1 MDFQTGHFADFEK
14 FYIDSHFTLWASDSY
29 FTDLGQDVRLRKTI
43 QTLSV
48 GQKIQEPCIESGTSR
63 FQ

>member
-48 GQKIQEPCIESGTSR
+48 
-63 FQ
+63 